1 MTSSETP
8 ALRIL
13 IQIKR
18 STKGTT
24 AVSEYPFPVDQFKA
38 IPTFSIG
45 LAERCTPLSMPPLA
59 DPWATKTEQSFC
71 LSVSNQCFEQR
82 RQDTAFFL
90 AFLTKRVK
98 KRAAI
103 SHKVLA
109 SFFPDT
115 IQSSTKA
122 DDDLVTL
129 LVAKLV
135 GDARS
140 NPTRNFHS
148 LWLPFLHSLIALLVF
163 NNVSLD
169 KPNGQK
175 IFSAIL
181 KQVDCTH
188 ETEGFGRPQ
197 TLIVTKTFQH
207 NEILR
212 RERKSR
218 LAQAQEQVMRFKQHQ
233 LLLLLGPEY
242 TTIVNMEHL
251 LAPLAPAPRPPE
263 NSASLSQ
270 RDQLRQL
277 LRETGPGGLTQ
288 PPVAGVKRKMPFAN
302 RDC

>member
-1 MTSSETP
+1 MASSETP
-8 ALRIL
+8 ALKIL

-38 IPTFSIG
+38 IRSFTLTSQDAPTSQIASTSSYILDWARRALHSSFNAS
-45 LAERCTPLSMPPLA
+45 ACRPLGNE
-59 DPWATKTEQSFC
+59 DATVLLSFC
-71 LSVSNQCFEQR
+71 LK
-82 RQDTAFFL
+82 L
-90 AFLTKRVK
+90 K

-122 DDDLVTL
+122 DDDLVKL

-148 LWLPFLHSLIALLVF
+148 LWLPFLHSLIAILVF

-169 KPNGQK
+169 KLYGQK

-181 KQVDCTH
+181 KQYVNRYVGH
-188 ETEGFGRPQ
+188 KPMNN
-197 TLIVTKTFQH
+197 H

-242 TTIVNMEHL
+242 STIVNMEHL